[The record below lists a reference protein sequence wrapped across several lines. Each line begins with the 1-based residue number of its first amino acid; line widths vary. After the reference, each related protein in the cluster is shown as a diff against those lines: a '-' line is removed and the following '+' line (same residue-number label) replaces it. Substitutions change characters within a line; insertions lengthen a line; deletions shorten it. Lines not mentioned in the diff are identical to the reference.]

1 MKKLIS
7 IPLFIFLTVFVY
19 LSFSFISWELNPQI
33 WKIETRGGFIF
44 FMVMNLTISMAYK
57 SLQQNI

>member
-57 SLQQNI
+57 SLQRNI